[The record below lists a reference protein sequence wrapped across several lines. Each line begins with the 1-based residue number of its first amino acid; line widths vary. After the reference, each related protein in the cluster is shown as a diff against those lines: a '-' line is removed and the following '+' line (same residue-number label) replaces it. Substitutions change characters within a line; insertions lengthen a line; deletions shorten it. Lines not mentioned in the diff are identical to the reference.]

1 MVDWALN
8 VKNLSVFSTRVTLV
22 WQCVLVTG
30 ETKYRENLHLMI
42 DDYDILVLTPKI
54 LENHLH
60 PDKIPSL
67 SVFSLFIFDECHH
80 TRKGE
85 PYNSVM
91 KNYLQ
96 LKKKGEKN
104 LPQVYIDDYL
114 ESATLF
120 NAKHFIYSLWEI
132 RAILPG

>member
-1 MVDWALN
+1 MTSL
-8 VKNLSVFSTRVTLV
+8 FV

-30 ETKYRENLHLMI
+30 ETQDHENLHLMME
-42 DDYDILVLTPKI
+42 DYDILVLTPKI
-54 LENHLH
+54 LENHLR

-67 SVFSLFIFDECHH
+67 SAFSLLIFDECHH

-96 LKKKGEKN
+96 CKKKGEKD
-104 LPQVYIDDYL
+104 LPQVCVFNSC
-114 ESATLF
+114 ESECVKMSVCLSGCQAVHGQNCTVAF
-120 NAKHFIYSLWEI
+120 FSNSM
-132 RAILPG
+132 

>member
-1 MVDWALN
+1 M
-8 VKNLSVFSTRVTLV
+8 

-30 ETKYRENLHLMI
+30 ETENHENLHLMI

-67 SVFSLFIFDECHH
+67 SAFSLIIFDECHH

-91 KNYLQ
+91 KNYLRF
-96 LKKKGEKN
+96 KKNGEKN
-104 LPQVYIDDYL
+104 LPQVYIFDHY
-114 ESATLF
+114 ESATLL
-120 NAKHFIYSLWEI
+120 NATVTVFDCI
-132 RAILPG
+132 RRCLGTAGNEKGVSGCLSTNLAN

>member
-1 MVDWALN
+1 MHQPVLQGY
-8 VKNLSVFSTRVTLV
+8 LL
-22 WQCVLVTG
+22 WQCRLVTG
-30 ETKYRENLHLMI
+30 ETQDHENLHLMV

-54 LENHLH
+54 LENHLS

-67 SVFSLFIFDECHH
+67 SVFSLIIFDECHH

-96 LKKKGEKN
+96 FKKNGEEG
-104 LPQVYIDDYL
+104 LPQVGVFD
-114 ESATLF
+114 
-120 NAKHFIYSLWEI
+120 
-132 RAILPG
+132 RQ